1 MSQIVFLIPHI
12 TYAIIDRSTSHSHLL
27 CCLSPAPSTDID
39 LSVESF
45 FAHHRYLVV
54 ALDCYFF
61 RSSFS
66 LTLCGFQSTPL
77 HSNPIQSNPGDN
89 KTIMFKLCALSFIL
103 TMTLTDGCLYIGV
116 RDKEL
121 LPSGPCSSIIYKS
134 FGERANLNEK
144 SAIGMMKKT
153 PLVQDCWENKKCG
166 HLGLQDGILK
176 SLRRNL

>member
-27 CCLSPAPSTDID
+27 CCLSPAPSTGRFF
-39 LSVESF
+39 SVGF
-45 FAHHRYLVV
+45 IPTR
-54 ALDCYFF
+54 
-61 RSSFS
+61 
-66 LTLCGFQSTPL
+66 FQSTPL